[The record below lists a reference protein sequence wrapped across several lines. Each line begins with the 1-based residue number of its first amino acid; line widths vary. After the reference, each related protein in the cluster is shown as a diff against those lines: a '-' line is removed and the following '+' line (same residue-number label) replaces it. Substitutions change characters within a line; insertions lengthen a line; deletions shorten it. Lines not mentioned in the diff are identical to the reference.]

1 MVALKARGKVIEDP
15 EWEENIL
22 AATENEG
29 QEPSLDGYGPMAIY
43 GHLAIRPHAK
53 NNGQLGYPWK
63 EQRAVEM

>member
-1 MVALKARGKVIEDP
+1 MVALKARGKVIEDL

-29 QEPSLDGYGPMAIY
+29 QKPSLDEYGPMAIY

-53 NNGQLGYPWK
+53 TMANWGIPEKSK
-63 EQRAVEM
+63 EQ